1 MYKVN
6 ITRSIRRCLGAAF
19 LWCAVGCGSGP
30 ASVAE
35 AGGREDPGTAA
46 EAAALAAL
54 ASMDGG
60 SSGASVSSAAP
71 NSPAEDRGQAA
82 APAVNRN
89 QGAVDSRGR
98 PAWVNAPDSVYSP
111 RVYVAAVGYGGERGT
126 AEKAAF
132 ANLTALFGQS
142 VQSEQIARTNYS
154 QAVKNGAVS
163 SWTENTELD
172 NAIKTSAEL
181 DSLVGAEI
189 KDYWYDGTSVH
200 YAVAVMEKQKTAVLY
215 ADLIRSNEKIIS
227 SLTAMSAAEK
237 NSLDGYARYRL
248 AGTVADANRVFA
260 NVLTVVGSQGT
271 GINPGDM
278 KKGDDFRLEAANI
291 AKSIPIGVKVNN
303 DRSNRIRGAFS
314 EAINR
319 AGFRSGGA
327 DSRYVLNVDMEL
339 NPVDLPNN
347 TNKFVRY
354 VIDANLVDQNTKTV
368 LLPYTVNGREGHL
381 SVEEAKNRAVAGAER
396 KIKDAYGSLLS
407 EYVLTLVP
415 AKK

>member
-6 ITRSIRRCLGAAF
+6 IVQSIRRCLGAVILLTF
-19 LWCAVGCGSGP
+19 IGCGSGP
-30 ASVAE
+30 ASVAG
-35 AGGREDPGTAA
+35 AGGQEDADA

-54 ASMDGG
+54 AAMGGG
-60 SSGASVSSAAP
+60 SASGTSVSSAAP
-71 NSPAEDRGQAA
+71 AA
-82 APAVNRN
+82 NRN
-89 QGAVDSRGR
+89 QGVVVNRGQ
-98 PAWVNAPDSVYSP
+98 PAWVNTPNSVYSP
-111 RVYVAAVGYGGERGT
+111 QVYVTAVGYGAERGT

-132 ANLTALFGQS
+132 ANLAALFGQN

-154 QAVKNGAVS
+154 QAVKDGVVS

-172 NAIKTSAEL
+172 NAIKTSVEL

-189 KDYWYDGTSVH
+189 KDYWYDGQSVH
-200 YAVAVMEKQKTAVLY
+200 YAVAVMEKQKTAELY

-227 SLTAMSAAEK
+227 GLITMSAAEK

-248 AGTVADANRVFA
+248 AGTVADANRTFA
-260 NVLTVVGSQGT
+260 NVLIVVGSQGT

-291 AKSIPIGVKVNN
+291 AKNIPIGVKVDN

-314 EAINR
+314 EAINQ
-319 AGFRSGGA
+319 AGFKSGGI

-354 VIDANLVDQNTKTV
+354 VVNANLVDQNTKTV

-381 SVEEAKNRAVAGAER
+381 SIAEAENRAVTGVER
-396 KIKDAYGSLLS
+396 KIKDSYGGLLS
-407 EYVLTLVP
+407 EYVLTLAR

>member
-6 ITRSIRRCLGAAF
+6 IMQSIRRCLGAAF
-19 LWCAVGCGSGP
+19 LLCVLGCGSGP
-30 ASVAE
+30 ASVAD
-35 AGGREDPGTAA
+35 AGSREDASAAA

-54 ASMDGG
+54 GAMDGG
-60 SSGASVSSAAP
+60 GSGSSAAAAG
-71 NSPAEDRGQAA
+71 SPKGAGGQAA
-82 APAVNRN
+82 APAANRS
-89 QGAVDSRGR
+89 QVAVDSRGQ

-111 RVYVAAVGYGGERGT
+111 QAYVAAVGYGAERGV

-142 VQSEQIARTNYS
+142 VQSEQTARTRYS
-154 QAVKNGAVS
+154 EAVKNGAVS

-172 NAIKTSAEL
+172 NAVTTSAEL

-189 KDYWYDGTSVH
+189 KDYWYDGKSVH
-200 YAVAVMEKQKTAVLY
+200 YAVAVMEKRKTATLY

-227 SLTAMSAAEK
+227 GLVAMSEAEK
-237 NSLDGYARYRL
+237 NSLDGYSRYRL

-291 AKSIPIGVKVNN
+291 AKNIPIGVRVNN

-314 EAINR
+314 DAINR
-319 AGFRSGGA
+319 GGFKSGGV
-327 DSRYVLNVDMEL
+327 DSRYVLDVNVEL
-339 NPVDLPNN
+339 NPVDMPNN

-354 VIDANLVDQNTKTV
+354 VVDANLVDQNTKTV

-381 SVEEAKNRAVAGAER
+381 SVTEAENRAVAGAER
-396 KIKDAYGSLLS
+396 KIKDSYGGLLS
-407 EYVLTLVP
+407 EYILALVP